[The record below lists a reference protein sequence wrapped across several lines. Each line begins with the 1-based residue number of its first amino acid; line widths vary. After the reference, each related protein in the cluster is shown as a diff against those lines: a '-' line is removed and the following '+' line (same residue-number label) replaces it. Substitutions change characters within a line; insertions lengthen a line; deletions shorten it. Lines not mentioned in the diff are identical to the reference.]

1 MLKGAFCRSIPVD
14 AIKFYPLNS
23 VRGLVMLWAP
33 QQNRAVCYSHWPS
46 RHQAADPTCRL
57 QNKQLERRNK
67 LKTKTSKEKI
77 KPKFAVVAVLGRP
90 EAVRQHHVVFSSLLF
105 GREETSLIPISRF
118 LPWFCVSNMIRS
130 RRVPSV
136 RVPFFPFPPCS
147 TGVMRCEDTPR
158 MSSEPSAPLNPSDR
172 DTGGG
177 AACGVVFL
185 QKAFSFRSK
194 REELWPAN
202 SITAQHQPGFYFI
215 DMSAEAAGWW

>member
-1 MLKGAFCRSIPVD
+1 MLR
-14 AIKFYPLNS
+14 
-23 VRGLVMLWAP
+23 AP

-67 LKTKTSKEKI
+67 LKTKTSKEK
-77 KPKFAVVAVLGRP
+77 KHTFAVVAVLGRP
-90 EAVRQHHVVFSSLLF
+90 EAVRQNHVVFSSLLF
-105 GREETSLIPISRF
+105 CREETSLIPISRF

-172 DTGGG
+172 DTGLAVVLYVGLCFCRKPSPLE
-177 AACGVVFL
+177 ANVKSCGL
-185 QKAFSFRSK
+185 QTQSRH
-194 REELWPAN
+194 
-202 SITAQHQPGFYFI
+202 SISQGST
-215 DMSAEAAGWW
+215 S